1 MSLFLCEIINILL
14 LVTALSIDA
23 FVAGFAYGVDK
34 IRIPFVS
41 MAIIGGL
48 SAISLMVSLLP
59 GRGILSEL
67 PPGFAR
73 FISIALLLVVGFLK
87 LFDGTIKCIIR
98 RKESVKKQL
107 DFHVFD
113 LRFLLTIYADPNKA
127 DADQGGM
134 LSAKEAC
141 SLGIALSID
150 SIAAGVGAGIAEVPI
165 MIPVLL
171 AFVMGAAAIGTGM
184 LLGNR
189 VAAKYSLDISWIGGL
204 LLILL
209 SVLKM
214 RQ

>member
-1 MSLFLCEIINILL
+1 MPLFLCEILNIVL

-23 FVAGFAYGVDK
+23 LVAGFAYGVDK

-41 MAIIGGL
+41 MVIIGGL
-48 SAISLMVSLLP
+48 SAISLMISLLA
-59 GRGILSEL
+59 GRGILAEL

-73 FISIALLLVVGFLK
+73 FISISLLFVVGLIK

-98 RKESVKKQL
+98 RKEPVRKQL
-107 DFHVFD
+107 DFHMFD

-127 DADQGGM
+127 DADQGGL

-150 SIAAGVGAGIAEVPI
+150 SMAVP
-165 MIPVLL
+165 VFLS
-171 AFVMGAAAIGTGM
+171 FFMGAAAIGTGM
-184 LLGNR
+184 VLGNR

>member
-1 MSLFLCEIINILL
+1 MPLFLCEILNIVL

-23 FVAGFAYGVDK
+23 LVAGFAYGVDK

-41 MAIIGGL
+41 MVIIGGL
-48 SAISLMVSLLP
+48 SAISLMISLLA
-59 GRGILSEL
+59 GRGILAEL

-73 FISIALLLVVGFLK
+73 FISISLLFVVGLIK

-98 RKESVKKQL
+98 RKEPVRKQL
-107 DFHVFD
+107 DFHMFD

-127 DADQGGM
+127 DADQGGL

-150 SIAAGVGAGIAEVPI
+150 SMAAGIGAGIAAVPI
-165 MIPVLL
+165 AVPVFLS
-171 AFVMGAAAIGTGM
+171 FFMGAAAIGTGM
-184 LLGNR
+184 VLGNR